1 MAATI
6 KQSLRDQLSL
16 TIRQRLGEDTSVTK
30 QVMQPLSRLSPQ
42 EVRAQNHGRLNYP
55 RTPLVDCYQSEIN
68 DALMLLQ
75 TGNYREAG
83 RISQLALASDGWV
96 SGVFGT
102 FTASITSLPRKFL
115 GDPEILR
122 DLSQGYAGL
131 KGDPRSLFDVIVRPS
146 VFSSMLVDARMLGVS
161 VAELV
166 WLPDLDYPIVARL
179 DPQFL
184 QLDRYS
190 NTWFYRTDTSQPLEI
205 TPGDGRWILLTPG
218 GASEPWNGGIWAA
231 VARDY
236 ARKNEALLNLDAWQ
250 RKHASPI
257 RVGQTAQGSTA
268 VDYEDYLEQ
277 MIEWSG
283 VNTSV
288 VLPPGWTLDLKE
300 TNGQGYAAY
309 AKTVEMANESLTVAI
324 VGQLLTVTGGQGFSN
339 GEVGLTVRGDL
350 TKRYADDFGN
360 GFSEQLLP
368 YVVAAKYGSVDRP
381 VAFVMETD
389 PPKDKS
395 AVAKAMSDSAAAIK
409 AVVEATE
416 LAKSANLNAY
426 SPDITELQRQFG
438 IPEAEVQTAVE
449 VVKAVEAKPEP
460 DSVAPVAAPAAD
472 EAAKVADT
480 ALNGAQVS
488 SLLEIIGQVVAG
500 QLPRETAVQIICM
513 AFNKT
518 PEQADTL
525 LGPVGQGFTATPAG
539 APAGAPA
546 PAVPQQV

>member
-6 KQSLRDQLSL
+6 KQSLKDQLSL
-16 TIRQRLGEDTSVTK
+16 TIRQRQGEDTSITK
-30 QVMQPLSRLSPQ
+30 QLMQPLSRLSPQ
-42 EVRAQNHGRLNYP
+42 EVRAKNSGRLNYP
-55 RTPLVDCYQSEIN
+55 RTQLVDVYQEEVN
-68 DALMLLQ
+68 DALQLLNQ

-190 NTWFYRTDTSQPLEI
+190 NTWFYRTDTGQSLEVI
-205 TPGDGRWILLTPG
+205 PGDGRWILLTSG

-236 ARKNEALLNLDAWQ
+236 ARKSEALLNFQNWQ

-283 VNTSV
+283 TNTSV

-309 AKTVEMANESLTVAI
+309 AKTVEMSNESLTVAI

-350 TKRYADDFGN
+350 TKRYANDIAN
-360 GFSEQLLP
+360 AFSEQLLP

-381 VAFVMETD
+381 VALVLETS

-409 AVVEATE
+409 AVVEASE
-416 LAKSANLNAY
+416 LAKQAGLNAY
-426 SPDITELQRQFG
+426 KPDITELQRQFG
-438 IPEAEVQTAVE
+438 IPEAEVQTVIAAVE
-449 VVKAVEAKPEP
+449 AVEAKPDPE
-460 DSVAPVAAPAAD
+460 SVAPVAAPAPAAD

-488 SLLEIIGQVVAG
+488 SLLEIISQVVAG
-500 QLPRETAVQIICM
+500 QLPRETAVQIICL

-525 LGPVGQGFTATPAG
+525 LGPVGQGFTATP
-539 APAGAPA
+539 PAAAPA
-546 PAVPQQV
+546 PAA